1 MDEDIHSHL
10 FGETDKK
17 SENKVTNFTIDMT
30 DIPKFGDSDISDS
43 MEKLFSVLFKSQ
55 TTPVEVPTLD
65 QLLDKI
71 NESGIDSLTDNEIK
85 LLNEY
90 SK

>member
-1 MDEDIHSHL
+1 
-10 FGETDKK
+10 
-17 SENKVTNFTIDMT
+17 
-30 DIPKFGDSDISDS
+30 
-43 MEKLFSVLFKSQ
+43 MEKLFSVLFKPQ
-55 TTPVEVPTLD
+55 TIPVEVPTLD

-71 NESGIDSLTDNEIK
+71 NESGIDSLTENEIK